1 MLLASLEEIFG
12 PAVVEALGD
21 AFLAAKLGNR
31 RVATRTV
38 DGWLPRDKSLVIF
51 GIWSGAAMY
60 SASDLRRCRA
70 P

>member
-51 GIWSGAAMY
+51 GI
-60 SASDLRRCRA
+60 
-70 P
+70 